1 VDCAGDRVVEEGVG
15 EDEGAEE
22 VAIGGGVVWRSGE
35 EGCVGSAVVG
45 A

>member
-1 VDCAGDRVVEEGVG
+1 MDCACGRVVEEGVG

-22 VAIGGGVVWRSGE
+22 VAIVSSVGDRGGE
-35 EGCVGSAVVG
+35 EGCVGGAVVG